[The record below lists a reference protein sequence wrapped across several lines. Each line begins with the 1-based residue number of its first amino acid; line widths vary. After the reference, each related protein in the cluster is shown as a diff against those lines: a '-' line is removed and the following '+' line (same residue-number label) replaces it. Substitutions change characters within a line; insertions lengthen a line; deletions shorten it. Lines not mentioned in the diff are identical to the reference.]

1 MNRADPHRKWS
12 IIARDCDCPNK
23 TAAFTISR
31 HTSSR
36 GGLLF
41 HALLSL
47 LFELPSVAN
56 RDECSSSEP
65 GGLKPSIEI
74 TGSYDGRGA
83 AVGRGLGVGV
93 SLGVGLGEG
102 TANAYTLLSPAT

>member
-1 MNRADPHRKWS
+1 MRLWLSTLTGEVDSMRSAG
-12 IIARDCDCPNK
+12 
-23 TAAFTISR
+23 SR
-31 HTSSR
+31 R
-36 GGLLF
+36 CAVLRIDAECGLLF

-65 GGLKPSIEI
+65 GGPKPSIEI
-74 TGSYDGRGA
+74 IGSYNGRGA

>member
-1 MNRADPHRKWS
+1 M
-12 IIARDCDCPNK
+12 
-23 TAAFTISR
+23 
-31 HTSSR
+31 
-36 GGLLF
+36 F
-41 HALLSL
+41 HALLLL

-56 RDECSSSEP
+56 RDERSSSEP
-65 GGLKPSIEI
+65 GGPKPSIEI
-74 TGSYDGRGA
+74 IGSYDGRCA